1 MQRANCKMSPKGKT
15 TSPSRKKGAEGF
27 DFVIDALHFAR
38 GDRQRDMG
46 DNSFEVRI
54 QQLGEP
60 TEVAVIRGVTGVNDC
75 GYLLSHT
82 NFAITFV
89 GIDQHF
95 LDQVRG
101 KQQTVRPQQHL
112 ISLLITALRGHGV
125 NREQRTGRTY
135 DHQVPLIVCLINSL
149 QHRFVKLFERIFLN
163 FYLEFS
169 CFKITS

>member
-1 MQRANCKMSPKGKT
+1 MLLMPSILSEEIGSEAWAIIPSKCESSSLANQRKWLLS
-15 TSPSRKKGAEGF
+15 
-27 DFVIDALHFAR
+27 VAL
-38 GDRQRDMG
+38 QVSM
-46 DNSFEVRI
+46 I
-54 QQLGEP
+54 
-60 TEVAVIRGVTGVNDC
+60 AVIFSAIRISQ
-75 GYLLSHT
+75 SH
-82 NFAITFV
+82 FV

-95 LDQVRG
+95 LDQVRS
-101 KQQTVRPQQHL
+101 KQQTIRPQQHL